1 MGEEASKE
9 CIKYA
14 KLGDIEKLKHLYET
28 NPDVR
33 DSYVYQRV
41 LLSACAN
48 NQLSVAK
55 WLLEIYSS
63 FDFKNSKVG
72 VYGKIVRLDYIIKD
86 NDRIEIY
93 EPIKTTA
100 KVRRSKLV
108 ENKK

>member
-1 MGEEASKE
+1 MNSKT
-9 CIKYA
+9 ILITLYYNQNNSLNKKIFVLKRGITLKSFLKYINVFE
-14 KLGDIEKLKHLYET
+14 L
-28 NPDVR
+28 
-33 DSYVYQRV
+33 
-41 LLSACAN
+41 C
-48 NQLSVAK
+48 
-55 WLLEIYSS
+55 SS
-63 FDFKNSKVG
+63 FNFENSKVG

>member
-1 MGEEASKE
+1 MNSKT
-9 CIKYA
+9 ILITLYYNQNNSLNK
-14 KLGDIEKLKHLYET
+14 KIFVLKRGITLKSFLKDINVFEL
-28 NPDVR
+28 
-33 DSYVYQRV
+33 
-41 LLSACAN
+41 C
-48 NQLSVAK
+48 
-55 WLLEIYSS
+55 SS
-63 FDFKNSKVG
+63 FNFENSKVG

>member
-1 MGEEASKE
+1 MNSKT
-9 CIKYA
+9 ISITLYYSQKNSLN
-14 KLGDIEKLKHLYET
+14 KKIFVLKRGIILKSFLKNINVFE
-28 NPDVR
+28 
-33 DSYVYQRV
+33 
-41 LLSACAN
+41 LC
-48 NQLSVAK
+48 
-55 WLLEIYSS
+55 SS
-63 FDFKNSKVG
+63 FNFENSKVG